1 LEAARPVL
9 QAMFGSEITIVRGTA
24 ALVFAVHAFAQP
36 ERTEPVARE
45 VFDALDSRGRAW
57 LLVAFSVLLP
67 TAPRAWL
74 PMLESFHTSLIEDPT
89 AEPAAVALP
98 ATIDASFVPLGL
110 AYGRRGGAMPLFEP
124 VVDAAQQRPQ
134 RACRLINA
142 LGVVG
147 FYYPQPVLTLLG
159 PRLQAL
165 LGDPTTA
172 PATMAALAAIRVL
185 HFDPV
190 DSVLLRSGVD
200 EAHRRNVT
208 ALADP
213 ARVQQF
219 MRLLGYY
226 NNAVHYCVHYPRM
239 RRGLAAFALERLA
252 SAASAS
258 EFVAAYAQQA
268 IGMARDANFDLR
280 RWTLPDAPVDR

>member
-1 LEAARPVL
+1 
-9 QAMFGSEITIVRGTA
+9 
-24 ALVFAVHAFAQP
+24 
-36 ERTEPVARE
+36 
-45 VFDALDSRGRAW
+45 
-57 LLVAFSVLLP
+57 
-67 TAPRAWL
+67 
-74 PMLESFHTSLIEDPT
+74 MLMD
-89 AEPAAVALP
+89 LP
-98 ATIDASFVPLGL
+98 AMIDASFVPLGL

-124 VVDAAQQRPQ
+124 VMDAAKQRPQ

-147 FYYPQPVLTLLG
+147 FYYPQPVLTVLG
-159 PRLQAL
+159 PRLRAL
-165 LGDPTTA
+165 LGNATTA

-185 HFDPV
+185 HFESV

-208 ALADP
+208 ALAYP
-213 ARVQQF
+213 GRVQQF

-252 SAASAS
+252 SATSAS

-268 IGMARDANFDLR
+268 IGMARDADFDLR
-280 RWTLPDAPVDR
+280 RWRLPDAPVDR